1 MAKFSGMIGFVKN
14 AETYEGSGVWIEE
27 TIERPYRGDVINDVM
42 RWKDSTLVNESLNI
56 SNKFSIVADAF
67 AMQNIGN
74 MRYVDYLGTK
84 WKIMT
89 VEINRPRIVIYL
101 GGLYNGTTEN

>member
-1 MAKFSGMIGFVKN
+1 MAKFSGKIGFVKN
-14 AETYEGSGVWIEE
+14 SETYEGSGVWIEE
-27 TIERPYRGDVINDVM
+27 VVEKPYRGDVVNDVIK
-42 RWKDSTLVNESLNI
+42 WQDSSKVNENLNI
-56 SNKFSIVADAF
+56 SNKFSIVADTF

-74 MRYVDYLGTK
+74 MRYVEYYGTK

-101 GGLYNGTTEN
+101 GGLYNGTTED

>member
-1 MAKFSGMIGFVKN
+1 MAKFSGKIGFVVDE
-14 AETYEGSGVWIEE
+14 ETYKGSGVWIER
-27 TIERPYRGDVINDVM
+27 TIEKPYRGDVINDVM
-42 RWKDSTLVNESLNI
+42 KWQDSSRVNEELNI
-56 SNKFSIVADAF
+56 SNKFSIVADTF
-67 AMQNIGN
+67 AIQNIGN

-101 GGLYNGTTEN
+101 GGLYYGTTEN

>member
-1 MAKFSGMIGFVKN
+1 MAKFSGNIGFVKN

-27 TIERPYRGDVINDVM
+27 IIEKPYRGDVVNDVIK
-42 RWKDSTLVNESLNI
+42 WQDSSKVNENLNI
-56 SNKFSIVADAF
+56 SNKFSIVADTF

-74 MRYVDYLGTK
+74 MRYVDYCGTK

-89 VEINRPRIVIYL
+89 VDINRPRIIIYL
-101 GGLYNGTTEN
+101 GGLYNGTTED

>member
-1 MAKFSGMIGFVKN
+1 MAKFSGKIGFVKN
-14 AETYEGSGVWIEE
+14 SETYEGSGVWIEE
-27 TIERPYRGDVINDVM
+27 IVEKPYRGDVVNDVIK
-42 RWKDSTLVNESLNI
+42 WQDSSRVNENLNI
-56 SNKFSIVADAF
+56 SNKFSIVADTF

-74 MRYVDYLGTK
+74 MRYVEYYGTK

-101 GGLYNGTTEN
+101 GGLYNGTTED